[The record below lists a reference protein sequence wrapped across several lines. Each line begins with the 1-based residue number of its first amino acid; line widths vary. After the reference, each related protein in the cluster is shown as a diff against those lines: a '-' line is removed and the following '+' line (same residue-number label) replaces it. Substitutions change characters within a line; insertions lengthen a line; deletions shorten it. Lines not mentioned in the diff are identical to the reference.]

1 MVEQT
6 TVREAPQRP
15 WHACSSEEAL
25 TALDSSPR
33 GLAEAEAAARLRS
46 HGANRLAPPRP
57 VSPLLRFLRQFDN
70 VLIYVLLASAVTSV
84 LLGHYVDATVIL
96 AVTVLNALVG
106 FIQEGKAES
115 ALAAIRNMLSPHALV
130 YRDGHRREIAAE
142 ALVPGDVVLLSSGD
156 KVPADLRLLHVKN
169 LRVQEA
175 ALTGEAEAVDKHA
188 AAIEAAATL
197 GDRSCMAYSGTL
209 IATGQAA
216 GLVIATGTHTEIGR
230 ISTLLAR
237 VGSTTTPLLEQINRF
252 GRWLTLLILAIAA
265 ATFAVGALWR
275 GYALS
280 DMFMAAVGLAV
291 AAIPEGLPAIMS
303 ITFALGMQRMAAHH
317 AIVRRM
323 PAVETLGSV
332 TVICSDKT
340 GTLTQNAMTVKSL
353 SADGLQARVDGVGYA
368 PQGAIVGDDG
378 QPLAASA
385 QSTLQQLA
393 RIAELCN
400 DAQLRERDGAWQVEG
415 DPTEGALLCLA
426 RKAGLDTASER
437 SAWPRLDSIPF
448 ESEHRYMA
456 TLHASPHGGA
466 EIYVKGAPEAVLAMC
481 ASQRRADGDSGVL
494 DAAVWQAHI
503 DALAARGQRVLALAR
518 CALAE
523 VPQVLT
529 PAQLHGCL
537 QLVGLLGIMD
547 PPRPEAMAAVQRCQ
561 SAGVRVKMIT
571 GDHAATAC
579 AIAHE
584 LGIGRNGRV
593 LSGAEIET
601 LDEAALRAQVREVD
615 VYARASPEH
624 KLRLVSALQAEG
636 EVVAM
641 TGDGVNDAP
650 ALKRADVG
658 VAMGDKGTEAAKE
671 AAAVVLADDNFATIA
686 RAVEEGR
693 TIYDNLKKAIVFS
706 LPTNGAQACVILAA
720 ILFGVSLPITP
731 VQILWVNMV
740 VAVALSLALA
750 FEPAEADVMSRPPR
764 RRDAALID
772 GFLAWRVALVSVVQT
787 IGCLLL
793 YLNETAAGVAP
804 EAARTLAVNSLVVGQ
819 IFYLFNSRYTIA
831 PSSGWA
837 GLTGNR
843 VALLGVGTLLL
854 LQLAFTYAPPMQA
867 LLGTAALGL
876 REWLMAIGVGFS
888 VYVVVELEKW
898 TLRRRLARHAA

>member
-1 MVEQT
+1 
-6 TVREAPQRP
+6 
-15 WHACSSEEAL
+15 
-25 TALDSSPR
+25 
-33 GLAEAEAAARLRS
+33 
-46 HGANRLAPPRP
+46 
-57 VSPLLRFLRQFDN
+57 
-70 VLIYVLLASAVTSV
+70 
-84 LLGHYVDATVIL
+84 
-96 AVTVLNALVG
+96 
-106 FIQEGKAES
+106 
-115 ALAAIRNMLSPHALV
+115 
-130 YRDGHRREIAAE
+130 
-142 ALVPGDVVLLSSGD
+142 
-156 KVPADLRLLHVKN
+156 
-169 LRVQEA
+169 
-175 ALTGEAEAVDKHA
+175 
-188 AAIEAAATL
+188 
-197 GDRSCMAYSGTL
+197 
-209 IATGQAA
+209 
-216 GLVIATGTHTEIGR
+216 
-230 ISTLLAR
+230 
-237 VGSTTTPLLEQINRF
+237 
-252 GRWLTLLILAIAA
+252 
-265 ATFAVGALWR
+265 
-275 GYALS
+275 
-280 DMFMAAVGLAV
+280 
-291 AAIPEGLPAIMS
+291 
-303 ITFALGMQRMAAHH
+303 
-317 AIVRRM
+317 
-323 PAVETLGSV
+323 
-332 TVICSDKT
+332 
-340 GTLTQNAMTVKSL
+340 
-353 SADGLQARVDGVGYA
+353 
-368 PQGAIVGDDG
+368 
-378 QPLAASA
+378 
-385 QSTLQQLA
+385 
-393 RIAELCN
+393 
-400 DAQLRERDGAWQVEG
+400 
-415 DPTEGALLCLA
+415 
-426 RKAGLDTASER
+426 
-437 SAWPRLDSIPF
+437 
-448 ESEHRYMA
+448 
-456 TLHASPHGGA
+456 
-466 EIYVKGAPEAVLAMC
+466 
-481 ASQRRADGDSGVL
+481 VL

-624 KLRLVSALQAEG
+624 KLRLVSALQAES